1 LGAQDICSEN
11 DQIVGTPGGEG
22 IVKVTEEPSQAGEQS
37 EIALPVP
44 IPAAEDCRSVES
56 QENKST
62 SLPPAKAR
70 TLGITA
76 TQALKMA
83 QMTQASPHDAKTS
96 IMDRKRERKKRD
108 SMKEQVFTKYQFS
121 QPPRKRMS
129 TNLNQVNAYPGR
141 KTLKNRPGQNYES
154 PYAVKHVLP

>member
-1 LGAQDICSEN
+1 MGAL
-11 DQIVGTPGGEG
+11 GGEG

-44 IPAAEDCRSVES
+44 IPAVEDYQSEES
-56 QENKST
+56 QESKST
-62 SLPPAKAR
+62 SPPPAKAR
-70 TLGITA
+70 AQGVTA

-83 QMTQASPHDAKTS
+83 QMTQASPYEAKTS

-108 SMKEQVFTKYQFS
+108 SMKEQVLTKYQFS

-129 TNLNQVNAYPGR
+129 TNLNQVNAYPSR